1 MSYLRQVVQRPSRQ
15 RSHSIRRSQPHTEHF
30 IAHDLL
36 SSGLST
42 PCWLQASSRVV
53 PGAPASMKNTTCG
66 DARAMATPARA
77 IATRRWVIVLGILT
91 TTLLTGCVTATGR
104 GEAALE
110 SGRYGEAATRFEE
123 ALAGKPG
130 SLDALV
136 GLGIAKYRLRA
147 PDQGQ
152 PAPAPAPG
160 PAPRLPP
167 PPPYP
172 RPLPPPHRPG
182 AAARGGLRP
191 HVA

>member
-110 SGRYGEAATRFEE
+110 SGRYGEAATRLEE
-123 ALAGKPG
+123 GLARKTG
-130 SLDALV
+130 SLDAL
-136 GLGIAKYRLRA
+136 GRLGIAKYRPRRRTA
-147 PDQGQ
+147 
-152 PAPAPAPG
+152 APAPPTPAGG
-160 PAPRLPP
+160 PAARRATRLLSPW
-167 PPPYP
+167 
-172 RPLPPPHRPG
+172 LH
-182 AAARGGLRP
+182 ALL
-191 HVA
+191 